1 MKILLVNTFDKGGA
15 ANSCVR
21 LHNELLIN
29 NNSSLLL
36 KNKTNHV
43 PSSFTYY
50 KNLPKTSRLIKI
62 KNKLKKIISNFFF
75 SEKEQNKKMVLKN
88 RSSGLDYFSFPET
101 NYDITKTN
109 LYKSADIINLHWVA
123 DFLDWKTFFKKNTKP
138 VVWTLHD
145 ENPYLGGEHYN
156 EKYFGIDDGGLPIE
170 RVYSDFEKKEISR
183 QLNYKKEI
191 LKNISNI
198 HIVSP
203 SLWLLN
209 SSKNS
214 ELFSKYPHYYIPY
227 GYPVD
232 VFKPYNKSFCREVL
246 GIPIDKRV
254 ILFVSDSI
262 KNSRKGFGYLKKAF
276 EDISNEYKNDLFLCA
291 VGSNLEVN
299 LNENIIELGR
309 INDEKLM
316 AMVYSASDLFVIP
329 SLYDNLPNT
338 MIESLLCGTPV
349 IGFNI
354 GGIPDVVIDQKTG
367 YLCPEISVQSL
378 KETIEKFLI
387 NPDIFDR
394 EKIAAISKSKYAS
407 NIQAKNYIELYQ
419 KILNK

>member
-1 MKILLVNTFDKGGA
+1 M
-15 ANSCVR
+15 
-21 LHNELLIN
+21 
-29 NNSSLLL
+29 
-36 KNKTNHV
+36 
-43 PSSFTYY
+43 
-50 KNLPKTSRLIKI
+50 
-62 KNKLKKIISNFFF
+62 
-75 SEKEQNKKMVLKN
+75 
-88 RSSGLDYFSFPET
+88 
-101 NYDITKTN
+101 
-109 LYKSADIINLHWVA
+109 
-123 DFLDWKTFFKKNTKP
+123 
-138 VVWTLHD
+138 
-145 ENPYLGGEHYN
+145 
-156 EKYFGIDDGGLPIE
+156 
-170 RVYSDFEKKEISR
+170 
-183 QLNYKKEI
+183 
-191 LKNISNI
+191 
-198 HIVSP
+198 
-203 SLWLLN
+203 
-209 SSKNS
+209 
-214 ELFSKYPHYYIPY
+214 
-227 GYPVD
+227 
-232 VFKPYNKSFCREVL
+232 
-246 GIPIDKRV
+246 
-254 ILFVSDSI
+254 
-262 KNSRKGFGYLKKAF
+262 
-276 EDISNEYKNDLFLCA
+276 
-291 VGSNLEVN
+291 GSNLEVN